1 MRWWRFVGPNASVP
15 CVHDGTVYVV
25 GLSVWALEAANGFV
39 RWYKS
44 DIGHLAPPAVSG
56 GTVYF
61 AGQTRYGGKRVFAL
75 DTADGRVRWR
85 RRTSVVSLT
94 PPVVADGLV
103 HHVDGSRHLRTFDAA
118 TGRRR
123 WRLKYRRSGVNWA
136 GPVLADGTLYVVDD
150 RGTVRALD
158 PATGA
163 VRRQRLT
170 PVRGAVTPLVHD
182 GTLYLGGRLQREVY
196 ALDAATGEQRWSVTP
211 HLARGG
217 FDSTPTI
224 HGDTLYIADGVDHLY
239 ALNAATGEAR
249 WFVTTD
255 SVIRSSPVVADDKV
269 YFGTRTGQ
277 VWAVGADDGQVRWKA
292 QAGDNLRSLVV
303 AGGLVHVVS
312 GDSLYTLDA

>member
-1 MRWWRFVGPNASVP
+1 MRPWGFVGPDSSAP

-25 GLSVWALEAANGFV
+25 GFGRLRAVGVANGFF
-39 RWYKS
+39 RWS
-44 DIGHLAPPAVSG
+44 TEIGHLAPPAVSG
-56 GTVYF
+56 DTVYL
-61 AGQTRYGGKRVFAL
+61 AGQTRYGGNRIYAV

-85 RRTSVVSLT
+85 RRTPVVSLT
-94 PPVVADGLV
+94 RPVVADGLV
-103 HHVDGSRHLRTFDAA
+103 HHVDGGRHLHTFDAA

-123 WRLKYRRSGVNWA
+123 WRLKYRRSGANFA

-158 PATGA
+158 PATGT
-163 VRRQRLT
+163 VRWQRST
-170 PVRGAVTPLVHD
+170 PVRGAVTPLLHD

-217 FDSTPTI
+217 FDSTPAI

-239 ALNAATGEAR
+239 ALNAATGETR
-249 WFVTTD
+249 WFLTTD
-255 SVIRSSPVVADDKV
+255 SGIRSSPVVVDGKV
-269 YFGTRTGQ
+269 YFGTRLGQ

-292 QAGDNLRSLVV
+292 QAADNLRSLVV
-303 AGGLVHVVS
+303 AGGLVYVTS
-312 GDSLYTLDA
+312 GDSLYTMEA

>member
-1 MRWWRFVGPNASVP
+1 MRWWKFVGPNASVP

-25 GLSVWALEAANGFV
+25 GLSVWALEAAKGFV

-56 GTVYF
+56 DTVYF
-61 AGQTRYGGKRVFAL
+61 AGQTRYGGNRFYAL

-123 WRLKYRRSGVNWA
+123 WRVKYRRSGVNWA

-163 VRRQRLT
+163 VRWQRPT
-170 PVRGAVTPLVHD
+170 SARVPRAPLVQD
-182 GTLYLGGRLQREVY
+182 GTLYLGGGLHHEVY
-196 ALDAATGEQRWSVTP
+196 ALDAATGEQRWSAQP
-211 HLARGG
+211 YLARRA
-217 FDSTPTI
+217 FESTPAI
-224 HGDTLYIADGVDHLY
+224 HGDTLYIAGGDHLY
-239 ALNAATGEAR
+239 ALNATTGEAR
-249 WFVTTD
+249 WRVPSD
-255 SVIRSSPVVADDKV
+255 GSDIRSSPVVVDGEV
-269 YFGTRTGQ
+269 YFGTRLGQ
-277 VWAVGADDGQVRWKA
+277 VCAISADNGQVRWKA